1 MSPQILAQYFFSGLS
16 YGSIYAVVALGF
28 NIVYN
33 ATGIINFAQGE
44 FVMLGMY
51 GAYAA
56 HLGMGIDPYLSPIVV
71 VPGLFV
77 FGALVYRLILQ
88 PLQSQPMMQVFATFG
103 LLMVIE
109 NSVLAVTRGITQSVN
124 SVLTGVS
131 IDVGPVSIGLS
142 RLLVLAAATIMTVG
156 IGWFLKSSLSGKG
169 IRAVAQDRKAARL
182 MGINVERVYMITF
195 GIGAA
200 LAGLAGCLL
209 APLYTMSPQ
218 IGMNFIMPAFA
229 VVVLGGLG
237 SVTGA
242 YVGGFIV
249 GLTDAFAG
257 FYLDPALKQAVIFLV
272 FIAVLVVRPSGLF
285 GVAGAEEV
293 GLRDQS

>member
-1 MSPQILAQYFFSGLS
+1 MVDLLNILTVGLML
-16 YGSIYAVVALGF
+16 GGIYSMVALGLNLIF
-28 NIVYN
+28 GVIRVV
-33 ATGIINFAQGE
+33 NFAQGE

>member
-1 MSPQILAQYFFSGLS
+1 MTEFLNILAVGLML
-16 YGSIYAVVALGF
+16 GGIYSMVAVGLNLIFGV
-28 NIVYN
+28 IRVV
-33 ATGIINFAQGE
+33 NFAQGE

-56 HLGMGIDPYLSPIVV
+56 HIGMGLDPYLTPIIVV
-71 VPGLFV
+71 PALFL
-77 FGALVYRLILQ
+77 FGAAVYQLILR
-88 PLQSQPMMQVFATFG
+88 PLQAEPMMQIFATFG
-103 LLMVIE
+103 LLMVLE
-109 NSVLAVTRGITQSVN
+109 NTVLAITRGVTASLN
-124 SVLTGVS
+124 SALTGVS
-131 IDVGPVSIGLS
+131 LTIGPISIGLS
-142 RLLVLAAATIMTVG
+142 RVLVLVAATLVTLAIAWVLRST
-156 IGWFLKSSLSGKG
+156 LQGKA

-182 MGINVERVYMITF
+182 MGVNVERVYMITF

-209 APLYTMSPQ
+209 SPLYTMTPQ

-237 SVTGA
+237 SVGGA
-242 YVGGFIV
+242 YIGGFIV

-257 FYLDPALKQAVIFLV
+257 YYLDPALKQAVIFLV
-272 FIAVLVVRPSGLF
+272 FIAVLVMRPSGLF
-285 GVAGAEEV
+285 GIAGAEEV

>member
-1 MSPQILAQYFFSGLS
+1 MIEFLNILAVGLML
-16 YGSIYAVVALGF
+16 GGIYSMVAVGLNLIFGV
-28 NIVYN
+28 IRVV
-33 ATGIINFAQGE
+33 NFAQGE

-56 HLGMGIDPYLSPIVV
+56 HVGIGLDPYLAPIVV
-71 VPGLFV
+71 VPGLFL
-77 FGALVYRLILQ
+77 FGMAVYAVILR
-88 PLQSQPMMQVFATFG
+88 PLQAEPMMQIFATFG
-103 LLMVIE
+103 LLMVLE
-109 NSVLAVTRGITQSVN
+109 NTVLAITRGVTQSVN
-124 SVLTGVS
+124 SVLSGVS
-131 IDVGPVSIGLS
+131 VSIGPISVGLS
-142 RLLVLAAATIMTVG
+142 RVLVLVAATVVTLAL
-156 IGWFLKSSLSGKG
+156 GWFLRSTLQGKA

-182 MGINVERVYMITF
+182 MGINVERIYMVTF

-237 SVTGA
+237 SVGGA
-242 YVGGFIV
+242 YAGGFIV

-257 FYLDPALKQAVIFLV
+257 FYLDPTLKQAVIFLV
-272 FIAVLVVRPSGLF
+272 FIAVLVLRPSGLF

>member
-1 MSPQILAQYFFSGLS
+1 MAEFLNIVAVGIMLG
-16 YGSIYAVVALGF
+16 GIYAMVAVGLNLIFGVIRVV
-28 NIVYN
+28 
-33 ATGIINFAQGE
+33 NFAQGE

-56 HLGMGIDPYLSPIVV
+56 QIAMGFDPYVAPIVV
-71 VPGLFV
+71 VPVLFL
-77 FGALVYRLILQ
+77 FGALVYGIILR
-88 PLQSQPMMQVFATFG
+88 PLQGEPMMQVFATFG
-103 LLMVIE
+103 LLMVLE
-109 NSVLAVTRGITQSVN
+109 NAVLAVTRGVTYSVG
-124 SVLTGVS
+124 SVLAGASVAIGPIQVS
-131 IDVGPVSIGLS
+131 LS
-142 RLLVLAAATIMTVG
+142 RLLVLVAATVVTLA
-156 IGWFLKSSLSGKG
+156 IGWYLRTALQGKA
-169 IRAVAQDRKAARL
+169 IRAVAQDRNAARL
-182 MGINVERVYMITF
+182 MGVNVERVYMTTF
-195 GIGAA
+195 GLGAA

-237 SVTGA
+237 SVAGA

-249 GLTDAFAG
+249 GLTEAFAG
-257 FYLDPALKQAVIFLV
+257 YYLDPALRHAILFFV

-293 GLRDQS
+293 GLREQS